1 MAPDENQN
9 VLRNTWR
16 LDALDE
22 WRKEVERRLAV
33 IESEVHTIEETRKL
47 NEALARN
54 AKSTADNITA
64 IRDKQGQLRL
74 TRMQTLGGT
83 IVGAAAIAGF
93 ILQAVHG

>member
-54 AKSTADNITA
+54 AKSAADNITA

-74 TRMQTLGGT
+74 TRMQTLGGA
-83 IVGAAAIAGF
+83 IVGGVALAGF